1 MQENSS
7 NISFTECGSD
17 EERDCGGWNVVLTG
31 SEGGCGE
38 APGRRAEGNTPYGRP
53 GSHRV
58 AQRIHHLGAG
68 VAVSVASN

>member
-31 SEGGCGE
+31 SEGGVVK
-38 APGRRAEGNTPYGRP
+38 P
-53 GSHRV
+53 
-58 AQRIHHLGAG
+58 LG
-68 VAVSVASN
+68 